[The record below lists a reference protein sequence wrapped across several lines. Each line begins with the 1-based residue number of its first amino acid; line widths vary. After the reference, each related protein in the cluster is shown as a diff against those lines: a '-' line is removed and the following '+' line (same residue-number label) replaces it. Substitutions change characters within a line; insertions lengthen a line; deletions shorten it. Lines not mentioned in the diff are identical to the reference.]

1 MYIADLSEKGGDHLA
16 VSRKNERDDQLNWR
30 YQDKSY
36 NELFKKWRKQSKDS
50 HGFYYV
56 DKSNELTYR
65 DGYGFV
71 KNYPEAAESNALR
84 HVYSIIGV
92 TMLLIAAVDI
102 IRLYISP
109 LILSRLGADVYYDYF
124 TGEFYGNEWLITLMY
139 LFFELFKRFL
149 PLMYC
154 YKKLKMPLKVMIPTN
169 INNRPLF
176 RAAIPISLLA
186 SGVCIALSAIY
197 KVILGNAGLDSM
209 QGIHLPKDPVV
220 FAVAIIINVAI
231 IPVASEIYT
240 RGTIMQLLRQFGD
253 GFAIIVTSVLTAMAA
268 YDIKQ
273 FCYVFVT
280 SVVIGY
286 FTLRTG
292 SVITAVVMRIVSK
305 AFIYLVYCLD
315 EYIGGELSGIL
326 IMMLLFLSIM
336 TGLMV
341 LVGFMRKH
349 SDKLGMS
356 LKPRYLSLSRKAL
369 SALTNIPVVIGTTVM
384 IIITIIN
391 IKFNL

>member
-1 MYIADLSEKGGDHLA
+1 MA

-71 KNYPEAAESNALR
+71 KDYPEAAESNALS

-109 LILSRLGADVYYDYF
+109 LLFRSLGFDVYYDYF
-124 TGEFYGNEWLITLMY
+124 TGEFYGNELLITVMY
-139 LFFELFKRFL
+139 LFFELLKRFL
-149 PLMYC
+149 PMLYC
-154 YKKLKMPLKVMIPTN
+154 YKKLKMPLKVMIPTK
-169 INNRPLF
+169 IITRPLF
-176 RAAIPISLLA
+176 RSAIPISLLT

-197 KVILGNAGLDSM
+197 KLILGNAGLDSM
-209 QGIHLPKDPVV
+209 QGIHLPKNPWV
-220 FAVAIIINVAI
+220 FAAAIIINVAV
-231 IPVASEIYT
+231 IPAASEIYT
-240 RGTIMQLLRQFGD
+240 RGTVMQLLRQFGD
-253 GFAIIVTSVLTAMAA
+253 GFAIVITSALTAMVA

-292 SVITAVVMRIVSK
+292 SIITAVVMRIVSK
-305 AFIYLVYCLD
+305 AFIYLVYCLNR
-315 EYIGGELSGIL
+315 YIGGELSGIL
-326 IMMLLFLSIM
+326 IMMVLFLSIM
-336 TGLMV
+336 VGLVV
-341 LVGFMRKH
+341 LISFMRKH

-356 LKPRYLSLSRKAL
+356 LKPRYLSFSRKML
-369 SALTNIPVVIGTTVM
+369 SALTNIPVVIGTTTM

-391 IKFNL
+391 MKFNF

>member
-1 MYIADLSEKGGDHLA
+1 MA

-56 DKSNELTYR
+56 DKSNEFTYR

-71 KNYPEAAESNALR
+71 KDYPEAAESNALS
-84 HVYSIIGV
+84 HVYGIVGV

-109 LILSRLGADVYYDYF
+109 LLFRSLGVDVYYDYF
-124 TGEFYGNEWLITLMY
+124 TGEFYGNELLITVMY

-149 PLMYC
+149 PMMYC
-154 YKKLKMPLKVMIPTN
+154 YKKLKMPLKVMIPTK
-169 INNRPLF
+169 IINRPLF
-176 RAAIPISLLA
+176 RSAIPISLLV
-186 SGVCIALSAIY
+186 SGVCIALTAIY
-197 KVILGNAGLDSM
+197 NVILGNAGLDSM
-209 QGIHLPKDPVV
+209 QGIHLPKNPWA
-220 FAVAIIINVAI
+220 FAIAIIINVAV
-231 IPVASEIYT
+231 IPAASEIYT

-253 GFAIIVTSVLTAMAA
+253 GFAIAVTAALTAMVA

-286 FTLRTG
+286 FTLRSG

-326 IMMLLFLSIM
+326 IMMLLFLSIT
-336 TGLMV
+336 TGLAA
-341 LVGFMRKH
+341 LVNFMMKH

-356 LKPRYLSLSRKAL
+356 LKPRYLSFSRKIL

-391 IKFNL
+391 IKFNF

>member
-1 MYIADLSEKGGDHLA
+1 MA

-71 KNYPEAAESNALR
+71 KDYPEAAESNALS

-109 LILSRLGADVYYDYF
+109 LLFRSLGFDVYYDYF
-124 TGEFYGNEWLITLMY
+124 TGEFYGNELLITVMY
-139 LFFELFKRFL
+139 LFFELLKRFL
-149 PLMYC
+149 PMLYC
-154 YKKLKMPLKVMIPTN
+154 YKKLKMPLKVMIPTK
-169 INNRPLF
+169 IINRPLI
-176 RAAIPISLLA
+176 RSAIPISLLT

-197 KVILGNAGLDSM
+197 KLILGNAGLDSM
-209 QGIHLPKDPVV
+209 QGIHLPKNPWV
-220 FAVAIIINVAI
+220 FAAAIIINVAV
-231 IPVASEIYT
+231 IPAASEIYT
-240 RGTIMQLLRQFGD
+240 RGTVMQLLRQFGD
-253 GFAIIVTSVLTAMAA
+253 GFAIVITSALTAMVA

-292 SVITAVVMRIVSK
+292 SIITAVVMRIVSK
-305 AFIYLVYCLD
+305 AFIYLVYCLNR
-315 EYIGGELSGIL
+315 YIGGELSGIL
-326 IMMLLFLSIM
+326 IMMVLFLSIM
-336 TGLMV
+336 VGLVV
-341 LVGFMRKH
+341 LISFMRKH

-356 LKPRYLSLSRKAL
+356 LKPRYLSFSRKML
-369 SALTNIPVVIGTTVM
+369 SALTNIPVVIGTTTM

-391 IKFNL
+391 MKFNF